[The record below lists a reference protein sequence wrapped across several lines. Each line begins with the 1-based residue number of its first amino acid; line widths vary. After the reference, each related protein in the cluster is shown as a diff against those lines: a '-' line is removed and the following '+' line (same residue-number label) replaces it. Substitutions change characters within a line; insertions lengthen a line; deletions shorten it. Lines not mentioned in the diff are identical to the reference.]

1 MEYLKYINFIKNKTV
16 QKYVIGG
23 TVVFSV
29 LGGIG
34 YLVKNDILHSF
45 TKKNEKIEAV
55 EAVETV
61 ETVEAVEAVEAV
73 KVVETVETVE
83 TVEAVEAVET
93 YNEEFFE
100 IDV

>member
-61 ETVEAVEAVEAV
+61 ETVEAVEAVE
-73 KVVETVETVE
+73 
-83 TVEAVEAVET
+83 T